1 MKFISKQQNGV
12 TKLDAVFYKSKM
24 TFLFAKTLSPPELH
38 ENPHGGGAGE
48 GAGGEAKK
56 EKQKLI

>member
-38 ENPHGGGAGE
+38 ENPHGGGWGE
-48 GAGGEAKK
+48 EARK
-56 EKQKLI
+56 EKQKRI